1 MSSSSSNSG
10 SSGGVISTV
19 IESSAFARAVRA
31 IIATT
36 IVGGILSFGR
46 ELISIIRLAF
56 DPVIEALALATGAL
70 LDAGAPAGA
79 ALLGALEGWN
89 RTVATVTGAAG
100 PLAPIISTALI
111 VGIAYLTYRLTV
123 SLAGD
128 VPVLGAALRF
138 LGIDP

>member
-1 MSSSSSNSG
+1 
-10 SSGGVISTV
+10 VVDTV
-19 IESSAFARAVRA
+19 VSSSAFARAVRA

-46 ELISIIRLAF
+46 ELIEIVALAF
-56 DPVIEALALATGAL
+56 DPVIEAIELATVAL
-70 LDAGAPAGA
+70 LDAGRPAGS
-79 ALLGALEGWN
+79 ALLEALLGWN
-89 RTVATVTGAAG
+89 RTVATVTGSAG

-111 VGIAYLTYRLTV
+111 VGIAYLTYRLLV